1 MKEGIMKI
9 KFNSIFFIS
18 LLFLPTY
25 NTVTSEPEGTGV
37 FALNVDDN
45 PELKKLA
52 QKIIRAIERELG
64 GLKERLGRGVREE
77 LARYET
83 FEKEI
88 AGVLDAY
95 DVARLQ
101 EIAQKNFP
109 DIYPTHMNDPKVY
122 ENHPA
127 LRRIYKLIVPTS
139 KPKIPT
145 KTGPRTA
152 KDVKRA
158 AAAARKTQEKI
169 ARAKKALVN
178 FLHRTK
184 DQFNA
189 FKNSL
194 DAAGIIPTPILHITL
209 CECGATGCSKRSL
222 KQLFSKFYGTP
233 TQSVEFS
240 IEEIAVYDE
249 GSGWIIL
256 KIKSLYLDKLIQR
269 LRKNGTFKCNV
280 RTPFRAHISILKF
293 RGLEGGH
300 KNTVFQ
306 LLRTFLTT
314 VGADLLPGSEK
325 PYCIDIK
332 EFGIK
337 EREIK
342 YLYSS

>member
-1 MKEGIMKI
+1 MLIKGETMKI
-9 KFNSIFFIS
+9 RFNTILFIS

-25 NTVTSEPEGTGV
+25 NTVTSEPEGSGV

-45 PELKKLA
+45 LDLKRLARTIQEVIEGEL
-52 QKIIRAIERELG
+52 RV
-64 GLKERLGRGVREE
+64 LKERLGRGVREE

-88 AGVLDAY
+88 TGELDRF
-95 DVARLQ
+95 DVGRLK
-101 EIAQKNFP
+101 EIAQRNFP
-109 DIYPTHMNDPKVY
+109 AIYPALMNDPKVY
-122 ENHPA
+122 GQHSA
-127 LRRIYKLIVPTS
+127 LHQIHKLKPFPEP
-139 KPKIPT
+139 KPPKIGIT
-145 KTGPRTA
+145 EKQARRA
-152 KDVKRA
+152 EA
-158 AAAARKTQEKI
+158 AALK
-169 ARAKKALVN
+169 ARAKIDKSRAALMN
-178 FLHRTK
+178 YLARTK

-189 FKNSL
+189 FKNAL
-194 DAAGIIPTPILHITL
+194 DDAGIIPTPILHITL

-222 KQLFSKFYGTP
+222 KQLFSKYYDTK
-233 TQSVEFS
+233 TKSVEFS
-240 IEEIAVYDE
+240 IEEIAVYDD
-249 GSGWIIL
+249 GPGWIIL

-314 VGADLLPGSEK
+314 VRPDLLPGLEK
-325 PYCIDIK
+325 RYCIDIK

-337 EREIK
+337 KRAIK